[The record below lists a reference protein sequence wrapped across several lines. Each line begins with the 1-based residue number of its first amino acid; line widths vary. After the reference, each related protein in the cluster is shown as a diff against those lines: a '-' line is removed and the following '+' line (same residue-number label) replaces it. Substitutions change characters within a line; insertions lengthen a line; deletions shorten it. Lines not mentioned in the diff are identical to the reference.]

1 MRDFFYALILIVL
14 LVLVLMFTR
23 WVFEATMASDLP
35 GWLKYMI
42 LR

>member
-1 MRDFFYALILIVL
+1 MRDILYALFLLIMVA
-14 LVLVLMFTR
+14 VALMFTR

-35 GWLKYMI
+35 GGLKYII

>member
-1 MRDFFYALILIVL
+1 MGRFIFVL
-14 LVLVLMFTR
+14 LLGIAAILYTVWL
-23 WVFEATMASDLP
+23 FEVVMASDLP